1 MDIPFI
7 DLDAQEKV
15 IGKKLEGAVETVLQ
29 HKKFINGP
37 EVSVFEESLAKFAN
51 VNNAIT
57 CGSGT
62 DALLLPLMA
71 IGVGEGDAVFVPSF
85 TFVATAEVVSLLKA
99 TPFFVDV
106 DMKTFNIDPEI
117 FIELNESIQSEVL
130 QLLSID
136 SLIKIIK
143 RLESDNAIKILENLS
158 KEVKEKVLEK
168 LPPKDKFLLQEGLS
182 YPEDSA
188 ARIMQREFTA
198 VPSNWTVGQTIDYLR
213 ENKDLPEEFLEIFI
227 VDNEF
232 KPIGTV
238 PSSRVLRT
246 SRDLKMNSIM
256 REMPVLISVNMDKE
270 EVGLTFENYN
280 LVSAGVVNKENKL
293 VGMITADDVV
303 TVVQEEAEEDALRL
317 AGVGDEE
324 ITDSVMLKTKR
335 RFNWLLLNLFTALLA
350 TWVISFF
357 GASIEQMVALAF
369 LMPIVASMGG
379 NAGMQTLAVTIRAI
393 ATKELSK
400 SNFNRVVGK
409 EFLIGILNGIIFAI
423 ITAIIVQL
431 WFKEL
436 NLSILIG
443 ISMVLNMIVAG
454 LFGILVPVSL
464 KKLNIDPA
472 LASSVFVTTITDVIG
487 FLSFLGLGSFY
498 FLN

>member
-1 MDIPFI
+1 MSLIKSIGGKNVNLDFNKEFLSTFSDKIKSSDI
-7 DLDAQEKV
+7 
-15 IGKKLEGAVETVLQ
+15 
-29 HKKFINGP
+29 KFINQTLADLHP
-37 EVSVFEESLAKFAN
+37 SDVANLIENLSSETRAKLLEIEEF
-51 VNNAIT
+51 
-57 CGSGT
+57 
-62 DALLLPLMA
+62 D
-71 IGVGEGDAVFVPSF
+71 
-85 TFVATAEVVSLLKA
+85 
-99 TPFFVDV
+99 
-106 DMKTFNIDPEI
+106 IDPEI
-117 FIELNESIQSEVL
+117 FVEINESIQTEIL
-130 QLLSID
+130 QLLSSESIA
-136 SLIKIIK
+136 KILK
-143 RLESDNAIKILENLS
+143 RLESDNAISIIENLNQ
-158 KEVKEKVLEK
+158 EKKNSVLDK
-168 LPPKDKFLLQEGLS
+168 LPPKDRFLLEEGLS

-198 VPSNWTVGQTIDYLR
+198 IPSDWSVGQTIDYLR
-213 ENKDLPEEFLEIFI
+213 ESKDLPEEFLEIFV
-227 VDNEF
+227 VDNDF
-232 KPIGTV
+232 KPIGMV

-246 SRDLKMNSIM
+246 PREKKMNSIM

-280 LVSAGVVNKENKL
+280 LVSAGVVNKNNKL

-303 TVVQEEAEEDALRL
+303 TVVQEEAEEDVLRL

-324 ITDSVMLKTKR
+324 ITDSVIIKTKR

-350 TWVISFF
+350 TWVISLF

-393 ATKELSK
+393 ATKELS
-400 SNFNRVVGK
+400 SGNFNKIVGK

-423 ITAIIVQL
+423 ITAVIVQF
-431 WFKEL
+431 WFQEIK
-436 NLSILIG
+436 LSLLIG

-464 KKLNIDPA
+464 KKVNIDPA

-487 FLSFLGLGSFY
+487 FLSFLGIGSYF

>member
-1 MDIPFI
+1 MTLVKSVGNKKVN
-7 DLDAQEKV
+7 LDFNKE
-15 IGKKLEGAVETVLQ
+15 
-29 HKKFINGP
+29 FINTFSDKIQSGDIQ
-37 EVSVFEESLAKFAN
+37 FINQTLKDLHESDVAN
-51 VNNAIT
+51 LIENLTNETRTKLIEL
-57 CGSGT
+57 
-62 DALLLPLMA
+62 D
-71 IGVGEGDAVFVPSF
+71 E
-85 TFVATAEVVSLLKA
+85 
-99 TPFFVDV
+99 
-106 DMKTFNIDPEI
+106 FNIDPDI

-130 QLLSID
+130 QILSIE
-136 SLIKIIK
+136 SIIKIIR
-143 RLESDNAIKILENLS
+143 RLESDDSIKILENLEKS
-158 KEVKEKVLEK
+158 KKELILEK
-168 LPPKDKFLLQEGLS
+168 LPPKDKFLLEEGLS

-198 VPSNWTVGQTIDYLR
+198 VPNSWSVGQTIDYLR
-213 ENKDLPEEFLEIFI
+213 ENKDLPKEFLEIFI
-227 VDNEF
+227 VDNDF
-232 KPIGTV
+232 KPVGTV

-246 SRDLKMNSIM
+246 SRESKMSSIM
-256 REMPVLISVNMDKE
+256 SEMPVLVSVNMDKE

-280 LVSAGVVNKENKL
+280 LLSAGVVNKDNKL
-293 VGMITADDVV
+293 VGMITADDIV

-324 ITDSVMLKTKR
+324 ITDSVFVKTKR

-350 TWVISFF
+350 TWVISNF

-393 ATKELSK
+393 AKKELST

-409 EFLIGILNGIIFAI
+409 EFIIGVLNGVIFAI

-431 WFKEL
+431 WFKQV
-436 NLSILIG
+436 NLSLLIG
-443 ISMVLNMIVAG
+443 VSMILNMIVAG

-464 KKLNIDPA
+464 KKINIDPA

-487 FLSFLGLGSFY
+487 FLSFLGLGSY
-498 FLN
+498 YLLN

>member
-1 MDIPFI
+1 MALLRSTGNKKVNLDFNKEFI
-7 DLDAQEKV
+7 STFGNNIKNRNVD
-15 IGKKLEGAVETVLQ
+15 
-29 HKKFINGP
+29 FINQTLNDLHAADIANLI
-37 EVSVFEESLAKFAN
+37 ENLDIETRTKLIEIES
-51 VNNAIT
+51 
-57 CGSGT
+57 
-62 DALLLPLMA
+62 
-71 IGVGEGDAVFVPSF
+71 
-85 TFVATAEVVSLLKA
+85 
-99 TPFFVDV
+99 
-106 DMKTFNIDPEI
+106 FNIDPEI
-117 FIELNESIQSEVL
+117 FIELNESVQSEVL
-130 QLLSID
+130 QQLSIE
-136 SLIKIIK
+136 SLTKIIR
-143 RLESDNAIKILENLS
+143 RLESDNAIKILENLN
-158 KEVKEKVLEK
+158 KESKEKVLEK

-213 ENKDLPEEFLEIFI
+213 EDKDLPEEFLEIFI
-227 VDNEF
+227 VDNDF

-246 SRDLKMNSIM
+246 PRDSKMNSIM
-256 REMPVLISVNMDKE
+256 AEMPVLISVNMDKE
-270 EVGLTFENYN
+270 EVGHAFENYN

-324 ITDSVMLKTKR
+324 ITDSVLLKTKR

-393 ATKELSK
+393 ATQELSK

-431 WFKEL
+431 WFKNI
-436 NLSILIG
+436 NLSLLIG
-443 ISMVLNMIVAG
+443 ISMILNMIVAG

-464 KKLNIDPA
+464 KKMNIDPA

-487 FLSFLGLGSFY
+487 FLSFLGLGSYY

>member
-1 MDIPFI
+1 MALLKSSGNKKVNLDFNKEFI
-7 DLDAQEKV
+7 NTFSDKIENGN
-15 IGKKLEGAVETVLQ
+15 I
-29 HKKFINGP
+29 KFINQTLKDLH
-37 EVSVFEESLAKFAN
+37 EADVANLIENLNTSTRIKLIELES
-51 VNNAIT
+51 
-57 CGSGT
+57 
-62 DALLLPLMA
+62 
-71 IGVGEGDAVFVPSF
+71 
-85 TFVATAEVVSLLKA
+85 
-99 TPFFVDV
+99 
-106 DMKTFNIDPEI
+106 FNLNPEI

-136 SLIKIIK
+136 SIIKIIK
-143 RLESDNAIKILENLS
+143 RLESDNAIKILENLEKDS
-158 KEVKEKVLEK
+158 KEKVLNK
-168 LPPKDKFLLQEGLS
+168 LPPKDKFLLEEGLS

-213 ENKDLPEEFLEIFI
+213 EDKDLPEEFLEIFI
-227 VDNEF
+227 VDEDF

-238 PSSRVLRT
+238 PTSRILRT
-246 SRDLKMNSIM
+246 SRDLKMNHIM
-256 REMPVLISVNMDKE
+256 TEMPVLISANMDQE

-280 LVSAGVVNKENKL
+280 LVSAGVVNKNNKL

-303 TVVQEEAEEDALRL
+303 TVVQEEAEEDVLRL

-350 TWVISFF
+350 TWVISNF

-400 SNFNRVVGK
+400 NNFSRVVGK

-423 ITAIIVQL
+423 ITGVIVQL
-431 WFKEL
+431 WFKDF
-436 NLSILIG
+436 NLSLLIG
-443 ISMVLNMIVAG
+443 VSMTLNMIVAG

-487 FLSFLGLGSFY
+487 FLSFLGLGSAY

>member
-1 MDIPFI
+1 MSLVKKVKDKKVNFEFNKEFIKVVTDKIDNQDASFISNSFKEMHPSDAADIIEHLTETYRENLIQLNNFK
-7 DLDAQEKV
+7 LD
-15 IGKKLEGAVETVLQ
+15 
-29 HKKFINGP
+29 P
-37 EVSVFEESLAKFAN
+37 EV
-51 VNNAIT
+51 
-57 CGSGT
+57 
-62 DALLLPLMA
+62 
-71 IGVGEGDAVFVPSF
+71 FV
-85 TFVATAEVVSLLKA
+85 
-99 TPFFVDV
+99 
-106 DMKTFNIDPEI
+106 
-117 FIELNESIQSEVL
+117 ELNESIQSEIIKY
-130 QLLSID
+130 LSTEAVVNILKNLD
-136 SLIKIIK
+136 SDDAIKII
-143 RLESDNAIKILENLS
+143 ENLD
-158 KEVKEKVLEK
+158 EKNKNDILSS
-168 LPPKDKFLLQEGLS
+168 LPPKDRFVLLESLS
-182 YPEDSA
+182 FPEDSA

-198 VPSNWTVGQTIDYLR
+198 IPSNWSVGQTIDYLR

-238 PSSRVLRT
+238 PSSKVLRT
-246 SRDLKMNSIM
+246 SRDNKMISIM
-256 REMPVLISVNMDKE
+256 SESQLSIPVEMDRE
-270 EVGLTFENYN
+270 EVGQLFEKYN
-280 LVSAGVVNKENKL
+280 LNSACVVDKNNKL
-293 VGMITADDVV
+293 VGMITSDDVL
-303 TVVQEEAEEDALRL
+303 TVLKEEAEEDVLRL

-324 ITDSVMLKTKR
+324 ITDGIFKKTKR
-335 RFNWLLLNLFTALLA
+335 RFNWLLLNLFTAIIA
-350 TWVISFF
+350 SVVIGFF
-357 GASIEQMVALAF
+357 QDDIEKVVALAV

-431 WFKEL
+431 WFKEF
-436 NLSILIG
+436 NLSLLIG
-443 ISMVLNMIVAG
+443 ISMILNMIVAG

>member
-1 MDIPFI
+1 MALLKSTGSKKVN
-7 DLDAQEKV
+7 LDFNKE
-15 IGKKLEGAVETVLQ
+15 
-29 HKKFINGP
+29 FINIFSDNIELRNVDFINQTLKDLHEADIANLIENLNP
-37 EVSVFEESLAKFAN
+37 DTRTKLIEIES
-51 VNNAIT
+51 
-57 CGSGT
+57 
-62 DALLLPLMA
+62 
-71 IGVGEGDAVFVPSF
+71 
-85 TFVATAEVVSLLKA
+85 
-99 TPFFVDV
+99 
-106 DMKTFNIDPEI
+106 FNIEPEI
-117 FIELNESIQSEVL
+117 FIELNESIQGEVL

-143 RLESDNAIKILENLS
+143 RLQSDDAIKILENLS
-158 KEVKEKVLEK
+158 KENKEIVLEK

-198 VPSNWTVGQTIDYLR
+198 VPSSWTVGQTIDYLR
-213 ENKDLPEEFLEIFI
+213 EDKELPKEFLEIFI
-227 VDNEF
+227 VDNDF

-246 SRDLKMNSIM
+246 ARESKMNLIM
-256 REMPVLISVNMDKE
+256 NEMPVLISVNMDKE
-270 EVGLTFENYN
+270 EVGHAFENYN

-303 TVVQEEAEEDALRL
+303 TVVQEEAEEDTLRL

-350 TWVISFF
+350 TWVISNF

-400 SNFNRVVGK
+400 SNLNKVIGK

-423 ITAIIVQL
+423 ITAVIVQL
-431 WFKEL
+431 WFKDL
-436 NLSILIG
+436 NLSMLIG
-443 ISMVLNMIVAG
+443 VSMILNMIVAG

-464 KKLNIDPA
+464 KKINIDPA

-487 FLSFLGLGSFY
+487 FLSFLGLGSYY